1 MILDFHIIIG
11 ILGMWILGNVK
22 RHINLILGIRP
33 DIIRSSLI
41 IKNLK
46 AQIGSSLNFV
56 WTNQHY
62 SSNMRDTFFSQ
73 LNLPNPDVTLNT
85 DTKND
90 HSFISST
97 IKELS
102 DLFSHKRPDANIFLG
117 DTNTVLGSIASAS
130 MNIPV
135 LHIEGCMR
143 SYDWRMP
150 EEKYRTTIDHLSDKI
165 YAYLE
170 EYKNQG
176 IMEGIRADNIKVTG
190 NPIVDILEYFF
201 LSGKIRL
208 NQRDLMAL
216 LRNVKLATSENFL
229 VATCHRNE
237 NVTDIDSLRN
247 IINLFNSLDERII
260 FIAGYKTQRKLSE
273 FELTVGP
280 NVTIINPIGYAEML
294 ELLIRSKGVLTDSGT
309 LVEEACILGVPSIQ
323 MRSSTERPQ
332 VYDVKASVKFDPRGK
347 YTTTSLSL
355 VIGEFHAIWNKS
367 WHHPFGIGSASS
379 IISDHIATLFNQ
391 KKFDGHVPDFKNPLT
406 IRSHSN

>member
-1 MILDFHIIIG
+1 M
-11 ILGMWILGNVK
+11 N

-46 AQIGSSLNFV
+46 EQLGSALNFI

-62 SSNMRDTFFSQ
+62 SANMRDTFFSQ
-73 LNLPNPDVTLNT
+73 LDLPEPDVTLNT
-85 DTKND
+85 DTNND

-97 IKELS
+97 IKELG
-102 DLFSHKRPDANIFLG
+102 DLFSHSRPEANIFLG
-117 DTNTVLGSIASAS
+117 DTNTVLGCIASAS
-130 MNIPV
+130 LNIPV

-170 EYKNQG
+170 EYKHQG
-176 IMEGIRADNIKVTG
+176 IMEGIRADNIIVTG
-190 NPIVDILEYFF
+190 NPIVDVLEHFF

-208 NQRDLMAL
+208 NKKQLLDLF
-216 LRNVKLATSENFL
+216 RNIQLSPGDDFL

-237 NVTDIDSLRN
+237 NVTDLNSLNN
-247 IINLFNSLDERII
+247 IINLFNSLNERII
-260 FIAGYKTQRKLSE
+260 FIAGYKTQRKLDE
-273 FELTVGP
+273 FKLTVGP
-280 NVTIINPIGYAEML
+280 NVTIINPIGYAELL
-294 ELLIRSKGVLTDSGT
+294 ELLTKSKGVLTDSGT
-309 LVEEACILGVPSIQ
+309 LIEEACILGVPSIQ

-332 VYDVKASVKFDPRGK
+332 VYDVKSSVKFNPQNNH
-347 YTTTSLSL
+347 TTTSLSA
-355 VIGEFHAIWNKS
+355 VTAEFYAIWNKS

-379 IISDHIATLFNQ
+379 MISDHVTSLFHQ
-391 KKFDGHVPDFKNPLT
+391 KTFYGHMPDFNNPLA
-406 IRSHSN
+406 IRSHSD